1 MAANWQKKSNLYPFV
16 NTAAAGPSGGDTMLY
31 VSGSSKSTLSDVPSI
46 SKGGV
51 NTTDVHGII
60 HSDSSNTVHVIGK
73 EDVNITDVS
82 PDNDIVVAKGGVNTT
97 GIPVIREC

>member
-1 MAANWQKKSNLYPFV
+1 M
-16 NTAAAGPSGGDTMLY
+16 
-31 VSGSSKSTLSDVPSI
+31 
-46 SKGGV
+46 
-51 NTTDVHGII
+51 
-60 HSDSSNTVHVIGK
+60 IGK